1 MENIVSREDY
11 IEVSERIQ
19 KFYERYPDGSL
30 QGSWEWLDEAH
41 NVIVYRAEAYRTAD
55 DIRPGVGYASEPYP
69 GTSNFTRGSEIMC
82 GETSAW
88 GRAIA
93 SLGIAVH
100 RGIAS
105 AQEVRAAQRGTDVP
119 KVTRATN
126 IETNSPWD
134 AYSTATDPWYAG
146 DPTPHVDEGPT
157 PGQMTF
163 ARNEPATDKQLKLI
177 IMKLKGMSIVTPVE
191 ILKFVNAVL
200 HENGMEQVAGSSAMT
215 KHEASKVIDSLM
227 ANPAATPP

>member
-1 MENIVSREDY
+1 MSREDY

-30 QGSWEWLDEAH
+30 QGSWQWLDDSH

-69 GTSNFTRGSEIMC
+69 GTTNFTRNSEIMNA
-82 GETSAW
+82 ETSSW
-88 GRAIA
+88 GRCLAA
-93 SLGIAVH
+93 LGIAVH

-146 DPTPHVDEGPT
+146 DPTPHVDEGPS
-157 PGQMTF
+157 PAQMTY
-163 ARNEPATDKQLKLI
+163 ARKEPATDKQLKLI
-177 IMKLKGMSIVTPVE
+177 IMKLKGMGIISPDT
-191 ILKFVNAVL
+191 ILQYVNAVMA
-200 HENGMEQVAGSSAMT
+200 ENNLEQVAGSSAMT
-215 KHEASKVIDSLM
+215 KHDASKVIDSLM

>member
-1 MENIVSREDY
+1 MSREDY

-30 QGSWEWLDEAH
+30 QGRWEWLEGLGMT
-41 NVIVYRAEAYRTAD
+41 VIVYEAQAYRTPD
-55 DIRPGVGYASEPYP
+55 DTRPGVGHASEPFP
-69 GTSNFTRGSEIMC
+69 GTTNFTRDSEIMNA
-82 GETSAW
+82 ETSAW

-119 KVTRATN
+119 KVTRVATTEDDN
-126 IETNSPWD
+126 G
-134 AYSTATDPWYAG
+134 WYG
-146 DPTPHVDEGPT
+146 PPVEPTPHVDHGPSAA
-157 PGQMTF
+157 QMTF
-163 ARNEPATDKQLKLI
+163 AGKEPATDKQIKMI
-177 IMKLKGMSIVTPVE
+177 VAKLKNIGIISPDT
-191 ILKFVNAVL
+191 ILQYVNAAL
-200 HENGMEQVAGSSAMT
+200 AENGREQVAGSSEMT
-215 KHEASKVIDSLM
+215 KLDASKVIDSLM

>member
-30 QGSWEWLDEAH
+30 QGSWEWLDDSH
-41 NVIVYRAEAYRTAD
+41 NVIVYRAEAYRTPD
-55 DIRPGVGYASEPYP
+55 DVRPGIGFASEPYP

-119 KVTRATN
+119 KVTRVATTEDDN
-126 IETNSPWD
+126 G
-134 AYSTATDPWYAG
+134 WYG
-146 DPTPHVDEGPT
+146 PPVEQTPHVDQGPSAA
-157 PGQMTF
+157 QMTY
-163 ARNEPATDKQLKLI
+163 ARKEPATDKQLKLI
-177 IMKLKGMSIVTPVE
+177 IMKLKGMGIINPDA
-191 ILKFVNAVL
+191 ILQYVNAVL
-200 HENGMEQVAGSSAMT
+200 AENNLDQVAGSSAMT
-215 KHEASKVIDSLM
+215 KYDASKVIDALM
-227 ANPAATPP
+227 ANPAAG

>member
-1 MENIVSREDY
+1 MSREDY

-30 QGSWEWLDEAH
+30 QGSWEWLDDSHA
-41 NVIVYRAEAYRTAD
+41 VIVYRAEAYRTAD
-55 DIRPGVGYASEPYP
+55 DIRPGIGYASEPYP
-69 GTSNFTRGSEIMC
+69 GLSNFTRNSEIMNA
-82 GETSAW
+82 ETSSW

-119 KVTRATN
+119 KVTRVATTEDDN
-126 IETNSPWD
+126 G
-134 AYSTATDPWYAG
+134 WYG
-146 DPTPHVDEGPT
+146 PPVEQTPHVDHGPSAA
-157 PGQMTF
+157 QMTY
-163 ARNEPATDKQLKLI
+163 AKKEPATDKQLKMI
-177 IMKLKGMSIVTPVE
+177 VAKLKGMGMGGPDN
-191 ILKFVNAVL
+191 ILNYVNAVMA
-200 HENGMEQVAGSSAMT
+200 ENGLEQVAGSEALT
-215 KHEASKVIDSLM
+215 KYTASKVIDALM

>member
-1 MENIVSREDY
+1 MSREDY

-30 QGSWEWLDEAH
+30 QGSWDWLGEAP
-41 NVIVYRAEAYRTAD
+41 VIVYRAEAYRTAD

-69 GTSNFTRGSEIMC
+69 GTSNFTRDSEIMNA
-82 GETSAW
+82 ETSAW

-105 AQEVRAAQRGTDVP
+105 AQEVRAAQRGTDVTP
-119 KVTRATN
+119 VKRV
-126 IETNSPWD
+126 
-134 AYSTATDPWYAG
+134 STTEDDNGWYG
-146 DPTPHVDEGPT
+146 PPVDKTPHVDAGPT
-157 PGQMTF
+157 AAQMTY

-177 IMKLKGMSIVTPVE
+177 IMKLKGMGIITPDT
-191 ILKFVNAVL
+191 ILQYVNAVL
-200 HENGMEQVAGSSAMT
+200 AENNIEHVAGSSAMT
-215 KHEASKVIDSLM
+215 KHDASKVIDALM
-227 ANPAATPP
+227 ANSAATPP

>member
-1 MENIVSREDY
+1 MSREDY

-30 QGSWEWLDEAH
+30 QGSWEWLDDSHA
-41 NVIVYRAEAYRTAD
+41 VIVYRTEAYRTAD
-55 DIRPGVGYASEPYP
+55 DIRPGIGYASEPYP
-69 GTSNFTRGSEIMC
+69 GLSNFTRNSEIMNA
-82 GETSAW
+82 ETSSW

-119 KVTRATN
+119 KVTRVATTEDDN
-126 IETNSPWD
+126 G
-134 AYSTATDPWYAG
+134 WYG
-146 DPTPHVDEGPT
+146 PPVEQTPHVDHGPSAA
-157 PGQMTF
+157 QMTY
-163 ARNEPATDKQLKLI
+163 AKKEPATDKQLKMI
-177 IMKLKGMSIVTPVE
+177 VAKLKGMGMGGPDN
-191 ILKFVNAVL
+191 ILNYVNAVMA
-200 HENGMEQVAGSSAMT
+200 ENGLEQVAGSEALT
-215 KHEASKVIDSLM
+215 KYTASKVIDALM